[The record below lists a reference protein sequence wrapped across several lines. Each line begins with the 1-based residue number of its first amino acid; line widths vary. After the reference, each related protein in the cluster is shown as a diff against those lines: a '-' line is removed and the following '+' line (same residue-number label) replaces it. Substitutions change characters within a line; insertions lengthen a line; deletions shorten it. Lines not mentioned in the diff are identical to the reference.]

1 MDHDERIT
9 WAQFRFSVIAPLV
22 CRKFESDEQKKALRR
37 EILQQTYVQP
47 DGSLKQIPRRT
58 LQQWLWQ
65 HRKFGFDGL
74 LDSNR
79 STRGTCRAIP

>member
-47 DGSLKQIPRRT
+47 DGSLKQILEETIKSKLINFSSEKKKPPSSD
-58 LQQWLWQ
+58 
-65 HRKFGFDGL
+65 KGKKKD
-74 LDSNR
+74 
-79 STRGTCRAIP
+79 